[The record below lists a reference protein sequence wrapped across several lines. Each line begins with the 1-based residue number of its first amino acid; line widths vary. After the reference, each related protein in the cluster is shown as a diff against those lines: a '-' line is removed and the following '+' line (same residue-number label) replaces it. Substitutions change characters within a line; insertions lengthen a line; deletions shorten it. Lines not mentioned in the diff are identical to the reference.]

1 LNVASEVTTFTMSD
15 FSRTFQPNSNNG
27 SDHAWGAHH
36 IVIGGAV
43 KGGKI
48 YGSYPTL
55 ALGGPDDSGSNGRWV
70 PSTASSQYAATLAQW
85 FGVSVGEL
93 PAVLPSIGNFSTNN
107 LGFV

>member
-1 LNVASEVTTFTMSD
+1 MLCFASLILYAVVYTVWLKRATP
-15 FSRTFQPNSNNG
+15 QN
-27 SDHAWGAHH
+27 

-43 KGGKI
+43 KGGQI

-55 ALGGPDDSGSNGRWV
+55 ALAGPDDSGSNGRWV

-85 FGVSVGEL
+85 FGVPAAAL
-93 PAVLPSIGNFSTNN
+93 PTILPSIGNFSSSN